1 MKSLLLWALGT
12 TFLLAL
18 GLGTWFALY
27 VNTPNAGSGTATVF
41 IPKGAGVRQIKTIL
55 AMEGVIKDD
64 LRFLILARVTES
76 SKRLRAGEFAIDRN
90 LKPGDVLKILEQG
103 KVIQHRL
110 TIPEGLTI
118 AQIAAIY
125 ADAGWVTR
133 EEFLSLCNQKTF
145 IRKLGIHQDSLE
157 GYLFPDTYVLIR
169 GETNT
174 RTIITT
180 MVRRFL
186 TVWQEVADDEKK
198 YPMDR
203 HQVVTLASI
212 IEKETAAPKER
223 PLIARVFLNRLQRS
237 MRLQSDPTVSYG
249 LPDFNG
255 KLTRK
260 DLNRETPYN
269 TYVIKALP
277 PGPICNPGQAAIEAV
292 FHPAE
297 SKAIY
302 FVSKN
307 DGTHIFS
314 KTLKAHN
321 RAVRKYQR

>member
-1 MKSLLLWALGT
+1 MKSLLLWALAAIC
-12 TFLLAL
+12 LSAL
-18 GLGTWFALY
+18 GLGAWFSLY
-27 VNTPNAGSGTATVF
+27 VNTPNTGSGTATVL
-41 IPKGAGVRQIKTIL
+41 IPKGAGVRQIKAIL
-55 AMEGVIKDD
+55 AREGVIKDD
-64 LRFLILARVTES
+64 LRFLILARVTENS
-76 SKRLRAGEFAIDRN
+76 NRLRAGEFAIDRS

-103 KVIQHRL
+103 KVIHHRL

-118 AQIAAIY
+118 TQIAALY
-125 ADAGWVTR
+125 AGAGWINL
-133 EEFLSLCNQKTF
+133 EEFLSLCNQQAF

-174 RTIITT
+174 KTIITS

-198 YPMDR
+198 YPLDR

-212 IEKETAAPKER
+212 IEKETAAPVER

-255 KLTRK
+255 KLIRK
-260 DLNRETPYN
+260 DLKRETPYN

-277 PGPICNPGQAAIEAV
+277 PGPICNPGRAAIEAV

-297 SKAIY
+297 SKAVY

-307 DGTHIFS
+307 DGTHFFS
-314 KTLKAHN
+314 RTLKEHN